1 LLISLTASLAIIVF
15 FAMTQ
20 YIIGD
25 RSCCTYAQGA
35 NFEREV
41 KAQDPLPFMRL
52 GEVMW
57 TNEDPNALS
66 LSIETNEP
74 ISGNASLRVD
84 VKPAATVEEIV
95 NSSSSV
101 VSTDFIPAN
110 DDTYYNYSLDVSA
123 KDVNQLHSKIIYY
136 DLNKSEINDSKI
148 IHSKL
153 IYYDLNSNEIL
164 LDFIFGGRDG
174 TFKEKFSNVI
184 LPPTGTKYMKVQIW
198 IRESLGKH
206 ASYLIDNVKIE
217 KANKLNFSHIRPVL
231 FLH

>member
-1 LLISLTASLAIIVF
+1 
-15 FAMTQ
+15 MTQ

-25 RSCCTYAQGA
+25 RFYCTYAQGPY
-35 NFEREV
+35 FEREV
-41 KAQDPLPFMRL
+41 KAQDPLRLMRL
-52 GEVMW
+52 GELMW
-57 TNEDPNALS
+57 INEDPDALS

-84 VKPAATVEEIV
+84 VKPAVTVEEIV
-95 NSSSSV
+95 NSSSSI

-136 DLNKSEINDSKI
+136 DSNKSEINDSKI

-164 LDFIFGGRDG
+164 LNFIFGGRDD
-174 TFKEKFSNVI
+174 TFKEKFSNTI

-198 IRESLGKH
+198 VKESLGKH

-217 KANKLNFSHIRPVL
+217 KANKSNLSNIRPEL
-231 FLH
+231 SLRIG